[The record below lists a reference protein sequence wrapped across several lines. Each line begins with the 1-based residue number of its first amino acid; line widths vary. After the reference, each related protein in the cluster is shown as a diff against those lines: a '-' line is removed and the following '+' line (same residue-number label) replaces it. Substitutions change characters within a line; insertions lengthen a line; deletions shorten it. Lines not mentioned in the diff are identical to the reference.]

1 MSKIILITG
10 ASNGIGFQTALKLAV
25 ESNIVI
31 AVARNKSKLLDLSEE
46 VSKQNNKSQLYPIVF
61 DLSLADHDSLIDEI
75 KKLNIS
81 SIDCL
86 INNAGLLINKP
97 FEQLLYS
104 DFKNV
109 YDVNVFGP
117 AMLIQALLPLLQQ
130 SNNAHVV
137 NISSMGGVQASSKFV
152 GLSAYSSS
160 KGALITLTECLAM
173 ELAPKN
179 VKVNCLAL
187 GSVNTEMLAEA
198 FPGYEA
204 PLSAEEMAEWIS
216 WFALNGQNFFN
227 GKTLPVALS
236 NP

>member
-137 NISSMGGVQASSKFV
+137 NISSMGGVQGSSKFV

-179 VKVNCLAL
+179 IKVNCLAL

-204 PLSAEEMAEWIS
+204 PISAEQMAEWIG